1 MMVMGLGIVC
11 WLIAA
16 TLIGIAASL
25 DARRRWSQMS
35 ERARRFVKSERFKSS
50 PPGNTRKL
58 ATARSPRWT
67 TPPSLGRFA
76 DLFKPSSHAV
86 HIACRHAVIRADS
99 DSARPTPARSITRP
113 CGKVMI
119 DTVTGRPARTKSSLR
134 SRGYRSGTYPL

>member
-1 MMVMGLGIVC
+1 MPSRDACGVGGLRVAVVMMVMGLGIVC

-58 ATARSPRWT
+58 ATARSPR
-67 TPPSLGRFA
+67 
-76 DLFKPSSHAV
+76 
-86 HIACRHAVIRADS
+86 
-99 DSARPTPARSITRP
+99 
-113 CGKVMI
+113 
-119 DTVTGRPARTKSSLR
+119 
-134 SRGYRSGTYPL
+134 